1 MEQRA
6 DLFCVFLILIFPS
19 LWTRLENWFPSLR
32 RFCLHTKR
40 TETSPPDVLQSRG
53 TSSRATV
60 LWSQSKE
67 TETDLDAMLRNFY
80 GSWVLREDSM
90 PSPYPA
96 QSVETTLPSSQDSG
110 TRPDLSNPLTGITY
124 VACPC
129 NWCTAWNQR
138 VRERE
143 SGRGG
148 RRSFS

>member
-1 MEQRA
+1 MEQRV
-6 DLFCVFLILIFPS
+6 DLFCVFLTLIFPT

-40 TETSPPDVLQSRG
+40 TKTSQPDVPQSRG
-53 TSSRATV
+53 TSFPVTES
-60 LWSQSKE
+60 WSQRVEMKD
-67 TETDLDAMLRNFY
+67 TQKKQDGCLD
-80 GSWVLREDSM
+80 VLLQADS
-90 PSPYPA
+90 
-96 QSVETTLPSSQDSG
+96 TPSSFQTLLGGTTPFYSQDFG
-110 TRPDLSNPLTGITY
+110 KVPDFSSPLTGTTY

>member
-6 DLFCVFLILIFPS
+6 DLFCLFLILIFPS

-40 TETSPPDVLQSRG
+40 TKTSQPDVPQSRG
-53 TSSRATV
+53 INFPHTKSWLEYGGTERKQRDFYVPPLPGTLTLSPSPV
-60 LWSQSKE
+60 L
-67 TETDLDAMLRNFY
+67 
-80 GSWVLREDSM
+80 LRE
-90 PSPYPA
+90 
-96 QSVETTLPSSQDSG
+96 TTPLNSQGSGKPHAFYSS
-110 TRPDLSNPLTGITY
+110 LTGTTY

-138 VRERE
+138 VREGE

>member
-40 TETSPPDVLQSRG
+40 TKTSRPDVPQSRG
-53 TSSRATV
+53 TSSPIIESWP
-60 LWSQSKE
+60 LSME
-67 TETDLDAMLRNFY
+67 TEEELRNSY
-80 GSWVLREDSM
+80 GSSVRQVST
-90 PSPYPA
+90 PSLSPPT
-96 QSVETTLPSSQDSG
+96 QSVETIPSSSQDSG
-110 TRPDLSNPLTGITY
+110 TRPDFSNPLTGITY

-138 VRERE
+138 VCEGE

-148 RRSFS
+148 RRSYDT